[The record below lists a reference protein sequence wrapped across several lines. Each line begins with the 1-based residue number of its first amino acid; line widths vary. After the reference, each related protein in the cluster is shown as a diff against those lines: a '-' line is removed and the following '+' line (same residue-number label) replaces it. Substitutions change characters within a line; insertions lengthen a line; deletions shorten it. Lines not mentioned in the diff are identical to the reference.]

1 MEMTKDTTKLE
12 IIWSSSLLI
21 RGFTGI
27 PNLLVRHYRE
37 LGIQHGE
44 FGFLANL
51 LSYKHDHNDPYPSQD
66 TLAANMNCTTRQI
79 RKWIDSLTKKA
90 LLITNKVYNPSTLK
104 DRTVY
109 NFQPLINKLL
119 QLTTGEANSQIV
131 QPHSVVTPASGG
143 EQGNNEGPD
152 VPLDEGPQVPND
164 QEPKV
169 PTNRALLLDFDK
181 KIDDDARMRDKI
193 NHLIFDE
200 NKKNISPEQ
209 FAIVLQRVCNQPY
222 ENIHHYENYLRTSV
236 ANEIKINARKSVQM
250 ARQQMAAASEKRH
263 SKSNRKSPSQ
273 KPIIPVIVDQ
283 TADEVDPA
291 LLEELLQLAER
302 LESAKKGPSSIR
314 VGA

>member
-1 MEMTKDTTKLE
+1 MEMTKETTKLE
-12 IIWSSSLLI
+12 IIWSSNLLI

-27 PNLLVRHYRE
+27 PNLLVRHYRD

-79 RKWIDSLTKKA
+79 RKWIESLSKKA
-90 LLITNKVYNPSTLK
+90 LLITNKVYNPHTLK

-119 QLTTGEANSQIV
+119 QLTTGEVNSEIV
-131 QPHSVVTPASGG
+131 QPHPVITPNG
-143 EQGNNEGPD
+143 EQDNEGPH
-152 VPLDEGPQVPND
+152 VPLGGGPHVPND
-164 QEPKV
+164 QEPGV
-169 PTNRALLLDFDK
+169 PTNRPLLLDLDK

-200 NKKNISPEQ
+200 HKENISPEQ

-222 ENIHHYENYLRTSV
+222 ENIQHYENYLRTSV
-236 ANEIKINARKSVQM
+236 ANEIKINTRKSLEM
-250 ARQQMAAASEKRH
+250 AKKQQAASSER
-263 SKSNRKSPSQ
+263 KSQKNNRKSTSQ
-273 KPIIPVIVDQ
+273 KPIIPVITDQ
-283 TADEVDPA
+283 SEEEVDPQ
-291 LLEELLQLAER
+291 LYEQLMQLAESIEAR
-302 LESAKKGPSSIR
+302 KNKGNWVRNAS
-314 VGA
+314 